1 MKAVIQRVKSAG
13 VRVEGKEVSSIGKGL
28 VLLVCV
34 EKEDDEKVVEWFA
47 KKVVSLRIFADS
59 EGKFNLSLRDVG
71 GEVLLV
77 SNFTVCGFLKKGTR
91 PSFHLAADPEKAEA
105 SLQLLKEKIE
115 ALRKNCRIF
124 LVSADTGGTLK
135 EVAGELG
142 IEGINIA
149 SLQAE
154 NEAEAKLKVLKE
166 LRKKFPEEKL
176 VAIGNGRND
185 ELILK
190 NADLGICVIG
200 DEGAWSGSILSAK
213 VVVKKITDA
222 LDLLLKEKRLTAT
235 LRI

>member
-115 ALRKNCRIF
+115 ALGVKVKTGVFRAYMDVE
-124 LVSADTGGTLK
+124 LVNDGPVTLFM
-135 EVAGELG
+135 
-142 IEGINIA
+142 
-149 SLQAE
+149 SYP
-154 NEAEAKLKVLKE
+154 
-166 LRKKFPEEKL
+166 R
-176 VAIGNGRND
+176 
-185 ELILK
+185 
-190 NADLGICVIG
+190 
-200 DEGAWSGSILSAK
+200 
-213 VVVKKITDA
+213 
-222 LDLLLKEKRLTAT
+222 
-235 LRI
+235 